1 MARVTV
7 EDCVDKVKNRF
18 ELVLVAAQRARDIHA
33 GAPLTVERDNDKDP
47 VVALREIADET
58 LDLDQLRHELGHG
71 RHFEMEDDEPEEEE
85 NPTMIAA
92 EEAWAGVTTAQN
104 AEAAA
109 EAEAEGTEAAAAG
122 VVGGDA
128 VEADDAAPDAVEE
141 EPQG

>member
-33 GAPLTVERDNDKDP
+33 GAPLTVERDNDKDS
-47 VVALREIADET
+47 VIALREIADET
-58 LDLDQLRHELGHG
+58 VDLDQLRHELGHG
-71 RHFEMEDDEPEEEE
+71 RNFEMEDDEPEEEE
-85 NPTMIAA
+85 NLTMIAA

-109 EAEAEGTEAAAAG
+109 DAEAKGAEATAAG
-122 VVGGDA
+122 VFGGDVVDSDSVA
-128 VEADDAAPDAVEE
+128 PVDAEE